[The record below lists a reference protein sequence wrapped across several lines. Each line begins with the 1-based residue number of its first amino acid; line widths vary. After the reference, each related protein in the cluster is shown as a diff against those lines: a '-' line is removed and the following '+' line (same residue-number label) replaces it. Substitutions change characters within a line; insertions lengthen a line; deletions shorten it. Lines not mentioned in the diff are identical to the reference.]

1 MSSMPASRAP
11 LARRAYSGLAPW
23 GATAVLLAV
32 LILHLTLDLPGH
44 LRNVGAAAS
53 PAASPTPAPG
63 SAPRPDVVRLSDAKF
78 KAAGVGID
86 EAKTLEMPTELGV
99 AGRIEVDADRRV
111 EVRSRAAGIVRE
123 VHVSLGAK
131 VKKGDPLV
139 TLDSPDVGTA
149 RLNLRARQRELITAR
164 VEADWKS
171 KVADT
176 VARIIPEI
184 TRGVEPSILEK
195 QFADQPLGSYRGLLI
210 QAYTN
215 FDIASHDEEKAEL
228 LRGKNVI
235 GEHPAVV
242 ARHTREGIQAQLYA
256 TVEQARFDADQQRR
270 LADQALKLAESAVVD
285 AGQRLRILGVD
296 EDIKRLLDHAEEA
309 EDAAREEDVTAYRII
324 APFDGTIITKSA
336 VPSQRA
342 DPIDLLFV
350 LADLDDVW
358 VTASIP
364 ESDLAKI
371 PGIEGGTVRLTATAY
386 PDRVFEAEVLS
397 VGAILDPTTR
407 TVPLLART
415 GNADGLLRP
424 GMFARIL
431 FDGPTSQP
439 VLTIPAGAL
448 VEIEGNPGVFRP
460 EGSEEGANTFALRG
474 VEVGRVVGDRVE
486 VTSGLAPGDRVVAR
500 GAFALKSELILQGQ
514 GDDD

>member
-1 MSSMPASRAP
+1 MSSISAPGARASRRP
-11 LARRAYSGLAPW
+11 SSGLIPW
-23 GATAVLLAV
+23 AASAVLLAV
-32 LILHLTLDLPGH
+32 LVLHLTIELPGH
-44 LRNVGAAAS
+44 LRTIGAAPGPAAAS
-53 PAASPTPAPG
+53 PGPAPEAHPG
-63 SAPRPDVVRLSDAKF
+63 LVRLTDAKL
-78 KAAGVGID
+78 KAAGVGTV
-86 EAKTLEMPTELGV
+86 EAEALELPTELGV

-123 VHVSLGAK
+123 VHVSLGAT

-171 KVADT
+171 KVAET
-176 VARIIPEI
+176 VAKIIPEI
-184 TRGVEPSILEK
+184 TKGVEPSVLEK
-195 QFADQPLGSYRGLLI
+195 EFADQPLGSYRGLLI

-228 LRGKNVI
+228 LRGKKI
-235 GEHPAVV
+235 LGEHPAVV
-242 ARHTREGIQAQLYA
+242 ARHTREGLQAQLYA

-270 LADQALKLAESAVVD
+270 LAHQAMKLAESAVVD

-296 EDIKRLLDHAEEA
+296 ENIQRLLDQADEA
-309 EDAAREEDVTAYRII
+309 QTAAREEDVTAYRIV

-350 LADLDDVW
+350 LADLNDVW
-358 VTASIP
+358 VTANIP

-371 PGIEGGTVRLTATAY
+371 PGIAGGSVRVTATAY
-386 PDRVFEAEVLS
+386 PGRVFEAEILS

-415 GNADGLLRP
+415 GNGDRVLRP

-431 FDGPTSQP
+431 FDGPTSAP
-439 VLTIPAGAL
+439 ALTIPASAL
-448 VEIEGNPGVFRP
+448 VEVEGKPGVFRP
-460 EGSEEGANTFALRG
+460 EGDEEGEAAFALHSI
-474 VEVGRVVGDRVE
+474 EVGRSVGDRVVVE
-486 VTSGLAPGDRVVAR
+486 SGLAPGDRVVAQ
-500 GAFALKSELILQGQ
+500 GAFVLKSELILQNQ